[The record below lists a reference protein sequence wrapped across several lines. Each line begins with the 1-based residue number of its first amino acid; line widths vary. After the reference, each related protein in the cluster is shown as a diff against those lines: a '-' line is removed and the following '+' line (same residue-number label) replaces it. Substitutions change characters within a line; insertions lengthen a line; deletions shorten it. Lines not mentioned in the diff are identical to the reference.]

1 MDYVI
6 FHELC
11 HLKEHNHSARFYEL
25 LVGLLPDW
33 KERKAE
39 LDELAE
45 HLPATQQITT
55 RQSYELTWSLLYCRF
70 SLT

>member
-11 HLKEHNHSARFYEL
+11 HLKEHNHSARFYKL
-25 LVGLLPDW
+25 LNAMLPDW
-33 KERKAE
+33 ERRKLE

-45 HLPATQQITT
+45 
-55 RQSYELTWSLLYCRF
+55 RLLNQ
-70 SLT
+70 